1 MHKKKE
7 KQRTLAG
14 EISFEGIGVHTGI
27 KSKITIKP
35 AEEGHGIKFKRIDL
49 EGQPVIDAV
58 AENVVDTRRSTTIE
72 KDGVRVGTIE
82 HLMASLYG
90 MKIDN
95 ALIEINGPE
104 VPILDGSAKYYVEGI
119 RKVGTVEQDDY
130 KQYFI
135 IKNTIDFTD
144 EERGAEIVTFPDDDL
159 SVHVMIEYKTAVI
172 GHQYATLNNLDE
184 FADQIAPAKTFIL
197 LSEVEYLFN
206 NNLIQGGT
214 LENALIILE
223 KDVTQERLDALAE
236 KMGKP
241 KIKLT
246 KDRGVLNEEIL
257 LFNNEPARHKLLDLI
272 GDLAL
277 VGMPI
282 RGKILATRP
291 GHTTNVEFA
300 KKIRQEIKRRKLK
313 GVLPDFDLNAEPIMD
328 INKIKTFLPHDHP
341 FLLVDKVVYMDE
353 TQIVGI
359 KNITYDQYFFRGHFP
374 HEPIMPGV
382 LMIEAMAQTGGL
394 LVLNNVDDPQRYS
407 SYFLKIDKVKFKRKV
422 IPGDTLIM
430 HLQLLEPIRRGIVV
444 MQGRAYVGNE
454 LAVEGVLTAQIV
466 KNR

>member
-7 KQRTLAG
+7 KQRTLSRD
-14 EISFEGIGVHTGI
+14 ISFEGIGVHTGI

-35 AEEGHGIKFKRIDL
+35 APEGHGIKFKRIDL
-49 EGQPVIDAV
+49 DGQPVVDAV
-58 AENVVDTRRSTTIE
+58 AENVIDTRRSTSIE
-72 KDGVRVGTIE
+72 KDGARVSTIE

-95 ALIEINGPE
+95 ALIEISGPE
-104 VPILDGSAKYYVEGI
+104 VPILDGSAKYYVEAI
-119 RKVGTVEQDDY
+119 NRVGTVEQAED
-130 KQYFI
+130 KEYFV

-144 EERGAEIVTFPDDDL
+144 EERGAEIVTFPDEDF

-172 GHQYATLNNLDE
+172 GHQYATLNSLDE
-184 FADQIAPAKTFIL
+184 FASQIAPAKTFIL
-197 LSEVEYLFN
+197 LSEVEYLFDK
-206 NNLIQGGT
+206 NLIQGGT

-236 KMGKP
+236 KLGRP
-241 KIKLT
+241 KVKLT
-246 KDRGVLNEEIL
+246 KDKGVLNEDIL
-257 LFNNEPARHKLLDLI
+257 LFNNEPARHKLLDLT

-282 RGKILATRP
+282 KGKILATRP

-313 GVLPDFDLNAEPIMD
+313 GTLPDFDLNAKPVMD
-328 INKIKTFLPHDHP
+328 INKIKDFLPHDHP
-341 FLLVDKVVYMDE
+341 FLLVDRVVYMDDS
-353 TQIVGI
+353 QIVGI
-359 KNITYDQYFFRGHFP
+359 KSITYDEYFFRGHFP

-382 LMIEAMAQTGGL
+382 IMIECMAQTGGL
-394 LVLNNVDDPQRYS
+394 LVLNSVEDPQRYS

-422 IPGDTLIM
+422 IPGDMLVM
-430 HLQLLEPIRRGIVV
+430 HMQLLEPIRRGIVV
-444 MQGRAYVGNE
+444 MQGRAYVNNE
-454 LAVEGVLTAQIV
+454 LVLEGVFTAQIV